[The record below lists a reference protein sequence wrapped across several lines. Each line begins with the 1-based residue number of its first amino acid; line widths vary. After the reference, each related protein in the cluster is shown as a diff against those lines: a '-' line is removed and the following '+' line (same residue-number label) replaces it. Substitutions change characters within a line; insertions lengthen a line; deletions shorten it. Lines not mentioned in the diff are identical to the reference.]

1 MTRYVIIGGGIAG
14 TTAAEAIKA
23 EDAAG
28 QITILSAENH
38 RLYSRI
44 MLPNYLAGRVEK
56 DKLYMRRQA
65 WYAEHGVEL
74 RTGEKAASIDPENKK
89 VLMENGA
96 VVAYDKLLLANG
108 ASSFIIPFPG
118 HDLDGVQAMRTIE
131 DVDKLVAATEGG
143 KKVVLIGGG
152 LLGLEMAAALSHRGA
167 EVTVIEVFAWL
178 LPRQLDPEG
187 GEVLKK
193 ILEKQG
199 LHFRLDA
206 KVESISGE
214 GTATGV
220 KLPDEELPA
229 AAVLMSAGVRPNL
242 DLAKTA
248 GIEVDKGVII
258 NDKTQTS
265 VSDIYAAGDCTEHK
279 GRPYGLWPAAEEQ
292 GQTAGTVMA
301 GGEAEYTG
309 TTMGQSLKVSGV
321 SVFSA
326 GEINAEGD
334 ATEERTSTE
343 DTYRKVVKNKAG
355 KVIGAVLI
363 GDVSER
369 KKLQAEISS

>member
-1 MTRYVIIGGGIAG
+1 MTRYLIIGGGIAG
-14 TTAAEAIKA
+14 TTAAAAVRA
-23 EDAAG
+23 EDVNG
-28 QITILSAENH
+28 QITILSEESH

-44 MLPNYLAGRVEK
+44 MLPNYLAGRVDREK
-56 DKLYMRRQA
+56 LFMKREA
-65 WYAEHGVEL
+65 WYSENGIEI
-74 RTGEKAASIDPENKK
+74 RTGEKAASIDAENKK
-89 VLMENGA
+89 VILENGA
-96 VVAYDKLLLANG
+96 AVEYDKLLLANG

-118 HDLDGVQAMRTIE
+118 HDLEGVQAMRTIE
-131 DVDKLVAATEGG
+131 DVDQLVAATEGG

-167 EVTVIEVFAWL
+167 QVTVIEVFAWL

-193 ILEKQG
+193 ILERQG
-199 LHFRLDA
+199 LSFRLDA
-206 KVESISGE
+206 KVESILGE
-214 GTATGV
+214 GTVRAV

-248 GIEVDKGVII
+248 DIEVDKGVII
-258 NDKTQTS
+258 DEKTRTS
-265 VSDIYAAGDCTEHK
+265 VSDIFAAGDCTEYK
-279 GRPYGLWPAAEEQ
+279 GRPYGVWPAAEEQ
-292 GQTAGTVMA
+292 GQTAGTVMT
-301 GGEAEYTG
+301 GGEASYTG

-321 SVFSA
+321 QVFSA

-343 DTYRKVVKNKAG
+343 DTYRKVVKNKDG
-355 KVIGAVLI
+355 KIIGAVLI

-369 KKLQAEISS
+369 RKLQEEISS

>member
-1 MTRYVIIGGGIAG
+1 
-14 TTAAEAIKA
+14 
-23 EDAAG
+23 
-28 QITILSAENH
+28 
-38 RLYSRI
+38 
-44 MLPNYLAGRVEK
+44 
-56 DKLYMRRQA
+56 
-65 WYAEHGVEL
+65 
-74 RTGEKAASIDPENKK
+74 
-89 VLMENGA
+89 MENGET
-96 VVAYDKLLLANG
+96 VEYDRLLLANG

-118 HDLDGVQAMRTIE
+118 HNLDGVQAMRTIE
-131 DVDKLVAATEGG
+131 DVDQLVDATAGG

-152 LLGLEMAAALSHRGA
+152 LLGLEMAAALSHRGT

-199 LHFRLDA
+199 LHFRLEA

-214 GTATGV
+214 GVATGV

-258 NDKTQTS
+258 DDKTQTS

-292 GQTAGTVMA
+292 GQAAGTLMA

-326 GEINAEGD
+326 GAINAEGD
-334 ATEERTSTE
+334 ASEERTSTE
-343 DTYRKVVKNKAG
+343 DTYRKIVKNKDG
-355 KVIGAVLI
+355 KIIGAILI

-369 KKLQAEISS
+369 KKLQEEISS

>member
-14 TTAAEAIKA
+14 TTAAEAIRA
-23 EDAAG
+23 EDG
-28 QITILSAENH
+28 DGEITIVSDEKH

-44 MLPNYLAGRVEK
+44 MLPNYLAGRVAK
-56 DKLYMRRQA
+56 DKLFMRRPE
-65 WYAEHGVEL
+65 WYSDHGVEL
-74 RTGEKAASIDPENKK
+74 RTGEKAVSIDAAGKK
-89 VLMENGA
+89 VSLESGE
-96 VVAYDKLLLANG
+96 VVEYDKLLLANG

-118 HDLDGVQAMRTIE
+118 HDLGGVQAMRTIE
-131 DVDKLVAATEGG
+131 DVDKLVTATEGG

-167 EVTVIEVFAWL
+167 QVTVIEVFAWL
-178 LPRQLDPEG
+178 LPRQLDPQG

-193 ILEKQG
+193 MLEKQG
-199 LHFRLDA
+199 LSFRLDA
-206 KVESISGE
+206 KVESILGE
-214 GTATGV
+214 GTVRAV
-220 KLPDEELPA
+220 KLPDEELAA

-258 NDKTQTS
+258 DDKTQTS
-265 VSDIYAAGDCTEHK
+265 VADIYAAGDCTEHK
-279 GRPYGLWPAAEEQ
+279 GRPYGVWPAAEEQ
-292 GQTAGTVMA
+292 GQTAGTLMA
-301 GGEAEYTG
+301 GGAAEYTG

-321 SVFSA
+321 QVFSA

-334 ATEERTSTE
+334 ATEERTSTDE
-343 DTYRKVVKNKAG
+343 TYRKVVKNKDG
-355 KVIGAVLI
+355 KIIGAILI

>member
-14 TTAAEAIKA
+14 TTAAEAIRAK
-23 EDAAG
+23 DADG
-28 QITILSAENH
+28 QVTILSEESH

-44 MLPNYLAGRVEK
+44 MLPNYLAGRVDKEK
-56 DKLYMRRQA
+56 LFMKRPA
-65 WYAEHGVEL
+65 WYSENNIEL
-74 RTGEKAASIDPENKK
+74 KTGEKAASIDPGNKK
-89 VLMENGA
+89 VIMENGA
-96 VVAYDKLLLANG
+96 SFEYDKLLLANG

-118 HDLDGVQAMRTIE
+118 HDLGGVQAMRTIE
-131 DVDKLVAATEGG
+131 DVDQLVAATEGG

-167 EVTVIEVFAWL
+167 QVTVIEVFAWL
-178 LPRQLDPEG
+178 LPRQLDPDG

-199 LHFRLDA
+199 LSFRLDA
-206 KVESISGE
+206 KVESILGE
-214 GTATGV
+214 GTVRAV

-242 DLAKTA
+242 GLAKTA
-248 GIEVDKGVII
+248 DIETDKGVII

-292 GQTAGTVMA
+292 GQAAGTIMA
-301 GGEAEYTG
+301 GGEASYTG

-321 SVFSA
+321 QVFSA

-334 ATEERTSTE
+334 ASEERTSTE
-343 DTYRKVVKNKAG
+343 DTYRKVVKNKDG
-355 KVIGAVLI
+355 KIIGAVLI

-369 KKLQAEISS
+369 RKLQAEISS

>member
-14 TTAAEAIKA
+14 TTAAEAIRA

-28 QITILSAENH
+28 QITILSDESH

-56 DKLYMRRQA
+56 DKLFMRRQA

-74 RTGEKAASIDPENKK
+74 RTGEKAASIDPGNKK
-89 VLMENGA
+89 VLMENGET
-96 VVAYDKLLLANG
+96 VEYDRLLLANG

-118 HDLDGVQAMRTIE
+118 HNLDGVQAMRTIE
-131 DVDKLVAATEGG
+131 DVDQLVDATAGG

-152 LLGLEMAAALSHRGA
+152 LLGLEMAAALSHRGT

-199 LHFRLDA
+199 LHFRLEA

-214 GTATGV
+214 GVATGV

-258 NDKTQTS
+258 DDKTQTS

-292 GQTAGTVMA
+292 GQAAGTLMA

-326 GEINAEGD
+326 GAINAEGD
-334 ATEERTSTE
+334 ASEERTSTE
-343 DTYRKVVKNKAG
+343 DTYRKIVKNKDG
-355 KVIGAVLI
+355 KIIGAILI

-369 KKLQAEISS
+369 KKLQEEISS